1 MHENVV
7 NEYMIIGSN
16 EEHTSLLVTTY
27 LYSDEARGVS
37 SNFQEKKETVIQP

>member
-1 MHENVV
+1 MKNVV

-27 LYSDEARGVS
+27 LYSDE
-37 SNFQEKKETVIQP
+37 E